1 MRPNQKERLRRRA
14 MPMSRRLVL
23 EFPKDV
29 PEEDLKDK
37 QVLMRA
43 KEGAVMELLRKAKI
57 SQGRAA
63 ELLGISRHDI
73 VDLMGKYDIPVFDA
87 TSEELK
93 EGVKNLKS
101 ALGGR

>member
-1 MRPNQKERLRRRA
+1 
-14 MPMSRRLVL
+14 MSRRLVL

-37 QVLMRA
+37 EVLMKAR
-43 KEGAVMELLRKAKI
+43 EGAVMELLRKGKV

-63 ELLGISRHDI
+63 ELLGINRHDL
-73 VDLMGKYDIPVFDA
+73 VDLMAKYDIPVFEA

-93 EGVKNLKS
+93 EGLKNLKS
-101 ALGGR
+101 ALGGK